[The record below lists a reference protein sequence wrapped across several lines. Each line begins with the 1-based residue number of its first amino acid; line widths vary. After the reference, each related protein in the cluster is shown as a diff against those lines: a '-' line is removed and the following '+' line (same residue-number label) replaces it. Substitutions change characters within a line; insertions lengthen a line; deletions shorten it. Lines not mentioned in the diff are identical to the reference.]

1 VAEFDGNGWV
11 EGPDGTRRW
20 GLHGAAGLLLVRSG
34 PEVLLQL
41 RADWTHFGGT
51 WSLVGGARDSHEDAV
66 TAALREAH
74 EEAGV
79 PPEQV
84 RVVALLPGARLGE
97 WSYTY
102 VLGWTTREVVAEP
115 RTDESVEIRW
125 FPIGDVAD
133 LALHE
138 GLAADW
144 SRLAEAVLD
153 SVSSS

>member
-1 VAEFDGNGWV
+1 MADRDGNGWV

-20 GLHGAAGLLLVRSG
+20 GLHGAAGLLLARPG

-66 TAALREAH
+66 AAALREAH

-79 PPEQV
+79 PPGDV
-84 RVVALLPGARLGE
+84 RVVGLLPGARLGA

-102 VLGWTTREVVAEP
+102 VLGWTTRDVVAEP

-125 FPIGDVAD
+125 VPIGDVAA

-144 SRLAEAVLD
+144 TRLAEAVLD
-153 SVSSS
+153 SVQQ